1 MGALG
6 TAAIAFASGSVAAV
20 FINAIG
26 RYWIFQPVISVQLD
40 SAAGSKYSTRVP
52 PDSYEGDKDEGG
64 FISNGIRLRV
74 ENTGYSTIKDCCGF
88 VTEMRRFK
96 SGERAITRQEVVE
109 LSWAHKRDSRMRSI
123 PRETFFYMDVVAVF
137 VKKAS
142 RDLEIRHFPLTLKEF
157 LRPAGDYEFDVLVS
171 ADNARPNRITVKF
184 TYDPNADAPTFTDA
198 DSSRYLRWKPHWLC
212 SAARRMSGRIR

>member
-1 MGALG
+1 
-6 TAAIAFASGSVAAV
+6 
-20 FINAIG
+20 
-26 RYWIFQPVISVQLD
+26 
-40 SAAGSKYSTRVP
+40 
-52 PDSYEGDKDEGG
+52 
-64 FISNGIRLRV
+64 
-74 ENTGYSTIKDCCGF
+74 
-88 VTEMRRFK
+88 
-96 SGERAITRQEVVE
+96 
-109 LSWAHKRDSRMRSI
+109 MRSI

>member
-52 PDSYEGDKDEGG
+52 PDSYEGDKDEGE

-184 TYDPNADAPTFTDA
+184 TYNPNADAPTFTDA
-198 DSSRYLRWKPHWLC
+198 DSSRYLRWKPRWLC